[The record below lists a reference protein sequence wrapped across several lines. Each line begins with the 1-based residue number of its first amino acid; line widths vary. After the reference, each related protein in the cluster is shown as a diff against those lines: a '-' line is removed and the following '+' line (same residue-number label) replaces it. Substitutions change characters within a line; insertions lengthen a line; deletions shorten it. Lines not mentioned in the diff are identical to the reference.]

1 MIQMSVKILKP
12 HQKPYFKP
20 IKVIEPFKTDDVITF
35 DSPDDFT
42 AYYRTHEDDF
52 QGISTVLLNRKYK
65 IPGYRI
71 SQKKRKSDDE
81 PQELSL
87 KKDYYGGKQA
97 LEHVKAIDDTTV
109 DTINERI
116 SKLEET
122 VINLSKELNNII
134 KYLQEDQ

>member
-1 MIQMSVKILKP
+1 MSVKILKP
-12 HQKPYFKP
+12 HQKPFIKP
-20 IKVIEPFKTDDVITF
+20 IKVFEPFKTDDVITF
-35 DSPDDFT
+35 ETPDEFT
-42 AYYRTHEDDF
+42 TYYRTHEDDF

-71 SQKKRKSDDE
+71 SQKKRKNDDE

-97 LEHVKAIDDTTV
+97 LEHVKTIDDNTLDEV
-109 DTINERI
+109 IERI
-116 SKLEET
+116 TKLEET

-134 KYLQEDQ
+134 KYLQENN